1 MLSSNRDDSFI
12 KLPKTS
18 SVFLPRELRNLRVFV
33 LFEVKMEIIMV
44 LTMLVWIPFCL
55 IIGMF
60 CIFILLMFLPL
71 FSVIDCCRLDEIFAY

>member
-12 KLPKTS
+12 KLRHPLS
-18 SVFLPRELRNLRVFV
+18 FLPRELRNLRVFV

-71 FSVIDCCRLDEIFAY
+71 FFVIACCRLDEIFAY

>member
-1 MLSSNRDDSFI
+1 
-12 KLPKTS
+12 
-18 SVFLPRELRNLRVFV
+18 
-33 LFEVKMEIIMV
+33 MEIIMV

>member
-33 LFEVKMEIIMV
+33 SFSSKNENNNGLDPIGLSSFLFDYRCVVYLHFAVVSCIV
-44 LTMLVWIPFCL
+44 SPGCL
-55 IIGMF
+55 
-60 CIFILLMFLPL
+60 LL
-71 FSVIDCCRLDEIFAY
+71 D